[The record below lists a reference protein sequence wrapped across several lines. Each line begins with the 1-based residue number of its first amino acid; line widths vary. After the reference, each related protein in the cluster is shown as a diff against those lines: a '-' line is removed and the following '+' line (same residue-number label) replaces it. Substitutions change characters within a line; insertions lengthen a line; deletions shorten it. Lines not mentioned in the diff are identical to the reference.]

1 MNELKI
7 GDVVCLKS
15 QPELKFTVNNTTVM
29 RGQVEIVW
37 FNIQTNQFNYAQV
50 SPNILCV
57 CVEKG

>member
-15 QPELKFTVNNTTVM
+15 QPELKFTVNNTTVV
-29 RGQVEIVW
+29 RGRVEIVW
-37 FNIQTNQFNYAQV
+37 FNTQTNQFNYAQV
-50 SPNILCV
+50 SPNVLCV

>member
-1 MNELKI
+1 MNELKV

-15 QPELKFTVNNTTVM
+15 HTELKFTVNNTTVM

-37 FNIQTNQFNYAQV
+37 FNTQTNQFNYVQV